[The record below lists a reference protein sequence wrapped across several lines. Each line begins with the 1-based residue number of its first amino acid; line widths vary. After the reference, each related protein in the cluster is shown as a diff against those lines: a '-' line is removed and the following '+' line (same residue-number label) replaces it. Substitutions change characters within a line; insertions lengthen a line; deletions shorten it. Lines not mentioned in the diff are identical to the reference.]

1 MLAMARPLWKGAISF
16 GLVTVPIGLVSAI
29 EVREHLAFNLLHK
42 KDGSRIVQ
50 KRFCQE
56 EDVEVPWSDV
66 VKGYQYAKGQYVV
79 LTEAD
84 FDKARVPATHTFEIR
99 KFVASGEVEDLYFD
113 HPYYVQPDGRSA
125 TKPYA
130 LLRDALA
137 ESGKI
142 GIGTI
147 VLRQRESLGALEPVG
162 DALVLTTMRFAHEI
176 RSPKDLDVPSARQG
190 WTDKEMKLA
199 RQLMET
205 LSDTWD
211 PKDFKDTYTDALREV
226 IEAKAEGKEI
236 AAPEKPKRGRVVDL
250 MDALRKSLAERP
262 LAKAESRKAP
272 VRKRARAGRRKAA

>member
-29 EVREHLAFNLLHK
+29 EAGERLAFNLLHK

-56 EDVEVPWSDV
+56 EDVEVPWGDV

-176 RSPKDLDVPSARQG
+176 RSPKDIDVPSARHG
-190 WTDKEMKLA
+190 WTEKEMKLA

-250 MDALRKSLAERP
+250 MDALQKSLAERP

-272 VRKRARAGRRKAA
+272 VRKRPRAGRRKAA

>member
-1 MLAMARPLWKGAISF
+1 MARPLWKGSISF

-29 EVREHLAFNLLHK
+29 EAGERLAFHLLHK
-42 KDGSRIVQ
+42 QDGSRIVQ

-56 EDVEVPWSDV
+56 EDVEVPWSNI

-79 LTEAD
+79 LTEED
-84 FDKARVPATHTFEIR
+84 FDKARVPATQTFEIR
-99 KFVASGEVEDLYFD
+99 KFVAAGEVEDLYFD

-125 TKPYA
+125 SKPYA

-162 DALVLTTMRFAHEI
+162 EALVLTTMRFAHEI
-176 RSPKDLDVPSARQG
+176 RSPKDLDLPSARHA
-190 WTDKEMKLA
+190 WTEKEMKLA

-211 PKDFKDTYTDALREV
+211 PKAFKDTYTDVLRQV
-226 IEAKAEGKEI
+226 IEAKVEGKEI
-236 AAPEKPKRGRVVDL
+236 AAPEKPKRARVVDL
-250 MDALRKSLAERP
+250 MDALQKSLAERP
-262 LAKAESRKAP
+262 LAKAEARKAP
-272 VRKRARAGRRKAA
+272 ARKRSRAGRHKAA